1 MENNKHITGF
11 IREFDRAKAEET
23 RTVEFV
29 ISDETRDRHG
39 TIIPLKNWK
48 LDRFNANGIVGYQHE
63 VYGGMGASNPDQVL
77 GVGEAF
83 IEDGKLIGRVKF
95 EPAEINPL
103 AEKILQ
109 KIMHGS
115 LKSTSVG
122 FRELT
127 RGKWGE
133 KDEARDGA
141 TPTYY
146 FGDVELLEFSIVN
159 IPSNPNALRRELEA
173 DGQMKDADEEIKRL
187 GAQIAAQADEIESL
201 TTKIDLQSRLVET
214 LEMTVKYYK
223 NKSLRG

>member
-1 MENNKHITGF
+1 MKNNKHITGF

-48 LDRFNANGIVGYQHE
+48 LERFNANGIVGYQHE
-63 VYGGMGASNPDQVL
+63 VYGSFDGSNPDQVL
-77 GVGEAF
+77 GIGEAF
-83 IEDGKLIGRVKF
+83 VENGKLIGRVKF
-95 EPAEINPL
+95 EPADINPL
-103 AEKILQ
+103 AEKIFQ
-109 KIMHGS
+109 KVLHGT
-115 LKSTSVG
+115 LKATSVG
-122 FRELT
+122 FRELVK
-127 RGKWGE
+127 GKWGE

-141 TPTYY
+141 NPTYY
-146 FGDVELLEFSIVN
+146 FGEVELLEFSIVN

-173 DGQMKDADEEIKRL
+173 DGQIKDADEEIKRL
-187 GAQIAAQADEIESL
+187 GAQIAAQGEEIESL
-201 TTKIDLQSRLVET
+201 NTKISLQSRMIET